1 MEGVGGLRGWQWIFC
16 LEGLFTVVF
25 GVFSFFVL
33 PNTPAQVKSFTP
45 EQAAHCVERLKQDV
59 EFSETERTSL
69 TAILSVFKSPHL
81 YLQCLM
87 LFCNG
92 ACLFGLAYFTPSI
105 VQSLGSY
112 SRTHVQLLTVPP
124 FVAAFVVTMI
134 SSYLADYYRHRGI
147 AALGTSVL
155 ALIGIIMF
163 YVGRT
168 TAVRYTSLFFLIT
181 GVYSTAPSLISW
193 VPNNTAAHVRRATAI
208 AMAFIYTNT
217 GGIVSTWIFPRKD
230 APYYSFAAEFIMSL
244 ILISMAL
251 IAANIWLLRRYNKQK
266 DDPTWRENILRDVS
280 DLSESKQLEK
290 LGDRHPNFRYTY

>member
-1 MEGVGGLRGWQWIFC
+1 MEGIGGLRGWQWIFC

-25 GVFSFFVL
+25 GVFAFFVL
-33 PNTPAQVKSFTP
+33 PNNPTQVKTFTP
-45 EQAAHCVERLKQDV
+45 EQAAHCIERLKQDV
-59 EFSETERTSL
+59 DFTEEERTSL

-81 YLQCLM
+81 WLHCLQ
-87 LFCNG
+87 LFCSG

-124 FVAAFVVTMI
+124 FVAAFIVTMI

-147 AALGTSVL
+147 AALATTLL

-181 GVYSTAPSLISW
+181 GVYATAPSLISW
-193 VPNNTAAHVRRATAI
+193 VPNNSAAHVRRATAI
-208 AMAFIYTNT
+208 AMAFIWTNT

-230 APYYSFAAEFIMSL
+230 APYYTFAAEFILAL

-251 IAANIWLLRRYNKQK
+251 MVALILLLWRYNKQK
-266 DDPTWRENILRDVS
+266 DDPIWRENILRDVR
-280 DLSESKQLEK
+280 DLSPAKQLEK
-290 LGDRHPNFRYTY
+290 LGDHHPDFKYTY